1 MKGIEI
7 FDKELIDIKIS
18 EFKSALGD
26 KSQTNQLIVQKYI
39 THGTPHIF
47 KYNEAQYFELKY
59 EISSHFSENPESVRI
74 VGSAKLG
81 FSIAP
86 HKLWK
91 PFSLDSDIDIVI
103 ISKVIFEKFWNDLYD
118 FNIAL
123 TSRNETEQRKYNTFL
138 KYFFK
143 GWLRPDLFPFRYP
156 ATNEWFDYFKS
167 ISYGKYGPQ
176 KIAAAIYYDFNLF
189 EKYHIQNINK
199 LRIGVEEND

>member
-1 MKGIEI
+1 MDDRKISN
-7 FDKELIDIKIS
+7 KELIKQKICD
-18 EFKSALGD
+18 FKSALCD
-26 KSQTNQLIVQKYI
+26 QSQTDQLIVQKYI

-47 KYNEAQYFELKY
+47 KDNEAQYFELKY
-59 EISSHFSENPESVRI
+59 EIATHFSENPESVRI

-81 FSIAP
+81 FSIAQ

-91 PFSLDSDIDIVI
+91 QFSLDSDIDIVI
-103 ISKVIFEKFWNDLYD
+103 ISKLIFEKTWSELYD

-123 TSRNETEQRKYNTFL
+123 TTRNETEQRKYNSFL

-143 GWLRPDLFPFRYP
+143 GWLRPDLFPFQYP
-156 ATNEWFDYFKS
+156 ARNEWFDYFKS

-199 LRIGVEEND
+199 LRSGVDKND